1 MATAR
6 FKTTPTDFLLIIA
19 LAKAASKVGKE
30 FNLAGFHYSVLEASM
45 DLEATHASCPLQL
58 REMVEQLNGPY
69 KSDVVHDLL
78 GIRRHLN
85 RETGQLENHFI
96 PRFAAPVQCPHG
108 DPAHVY
114 DAAHDCIECPSCAK
128 PFLKS

>member
-19 LAKAASKVGKE
+19 LAKAAAKVGKAY
-30 FNLAGFHYSVLEASM
+30 NLAGFHYSVLEASM

-58 REMVEQLNGPY
+58 REMVESLDGPY

-85 RETGQLENHFI
+85 RETGQLEDHFT
-96 PRFAAPVQCPHG
+96 PRFAQRA
-108 DPAHVY
+108 
-114 DAAHDCIECPSCAK
+114 E
-128 PFLKS
+128 